1 MSTFAIWLIGYVIF
15 VAGVVWGA
23 SLLGVQGTWLWVLL
37 LVLVGL
43 GIIMGVSRTR
53 RPDPSGEE
61 RPG

>member
-23 SLLGVQGTWLWVLL
+23 SLLGLGGTWLYILV
-37 LVLVGL
+37 LVLVGM

-61 RPG
+61 G

>member
-23 SLLGVQGTWLWVLL
+23 SLLGLEGTWLYVLV
-37 LVLVGL
+37 LVLVGI

-53 RPDPSGEE
+53 QPDPSAEE
-61 RPG
+61 R